1 MTDSNGLAL
10 SLVDLTVRDRS
21 GRTILDRVNLDV
33 PERMITCVIGPS
45 GAGKSTLLRCMNRL
59 IDLSPSLT
67 VEGRVV
73 FNGRDI
79 RAGGIDVDD
88 VRRHIGTVFQQPV
101 VFPGSIRK
109 NVLFAARTIGIVGR
123 GDSDQV
129 LESSLR
135 AAGLWKETKDRLASD
150 ARKLSVGQQQRLAI
164 ARTLAGNPEV
174 ILMDEPTS
182 ALDEAATLAFEQTVR
197 ELRATR
203 TIVLVTHHLPQA
215 ERLAD
220 WIACLCPAKD
230 GSGGHLSEF
239 ERCALY
245 FERRR
250 DGANEN
256 SISEGQQARPLA

>member
-1 MTDSNGLAL
+1 MTESNGLAL
-10 SLVDLTVRDRS
+10 SLMELTVRDRS

-59 IDLSPSLT
+59 TDLSPSLI

-79 RAGGIDVDD
+79 RARDTDVDD
-88 VRRHIGTVFQQPV
+88 VRRRIGTVFQQPV

-109 NVLFAARTIGIVGR
+109 NVLFAARTMGIIAGAH
-123 GDSDQV
+123 SDEV

-135 AAGLWKETKDRLASD
+135 AAGLWNETKDRLASD

-197 ELRATR
+197 ELRASR
-203 TIVLVTHHLPQA
+203 TIVLVTHHLTQA

-220 WIACLCPAKD
+220 WIACLCPAED
-230 GSGGHLSEF
+230 GTGGHLSEF
-239 ERCALY
+239 EQCSLY

-250 DGANEN
+250 ESRERSRAANP
-256 SISEGQQARPLA
+256 RDF